1 MPFRI
6 GFGYDVHKFEKGR
19 KLVLGGVNIDYE
31 YGLLGYSDADCLTH
45 AICDALLGALGFG
58 DIGDLFPDTD
68 PQYKDIKSLFFLN
81 RIRDLIDEAGFEIE
95 NIDATVVM
103 QKPKIQRYKR
113 AMVSNIANALKITQK
128 IVNIKA
134 TTTEFL
140 GFEGRGE
147 GISAYAI
154 AMLKE
159 ANNGGL
165 W

>member
-58 DIGDLFPDTD
+58 DIGELFPDTD

-103 QKPKIQRYKR
+103 QKPKIQRYKK
-113 AMVSNIANALKITQK
+113 AMVSNIASALKITQK